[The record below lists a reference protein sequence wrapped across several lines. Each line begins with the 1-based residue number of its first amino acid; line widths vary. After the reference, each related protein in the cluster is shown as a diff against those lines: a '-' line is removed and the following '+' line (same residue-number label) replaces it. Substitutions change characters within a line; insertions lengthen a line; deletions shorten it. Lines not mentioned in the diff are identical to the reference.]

1 MSIKNKV
8 YRFIW
13 NIVWFFLF
21 RPFPTKI
28 FNQWRLFLLAIF
40 GAKVHKSSGVYASCK
55 IWAPWNLILDENAWL
70 GPNVDCYN
78 VAKITIGANST
89 ISQKSYLCSASH
101 DVTDPLNKLISAPII
116 IQDRVWI
123 GADSFIGM
131 GVTIGKG
138 AVVGATASVFKDVD
152 PWTIVGG
159 NPSKFLK
166 NRVINE

>member
-1 MSIKNKV
+1 MSLKNKL
-8 YRFIW
+8 YRFVW
-13 NIVWFFLF
+13 NIVWIFLF
-21 RPFPTKI
+21 RTFPTKI
-28 FNQWRLFLLAIF
+28 FNRWRLFLLALF
-40 GAKVHKSSGVYASCK
+40 GAHVHKNSGVYASCK
-55 IWAPWNLILDENAWL
+55 IWAPWNLVLDENAWL

-78 VAKITIGANST
+78 VAKITVGANST
-89 ISQKSYLCSASH
+89 ISQKAYLCSASH

-116 IQDRVWI
+116 IQDRAWI

-138 AVVGATASVFKDVD
+138 AVVGATASVFKDVE